1 MDKREA
7 LRRMIDEAQQVVVF
21 TGAGVSTESG
31 IPDFRSPGGY
41 WTRNK
46 PIQFQDFMRSPEVR
60 QEAWRRKFDS
70 DGTFE
75 NARPNKGHMAIAR
88 LVREGKVSHVITQN
102 VDNLHQASGVPADR
116 IVELHGNASYASCLT
131 CGTRYEME
139 PLRLAYLERGEYPA
153 CGCGGIVKTATISF
167 GQAMPEDQM
176 LRARDA
182 TLDCDLFLSIGSS
195 LVVYPAAGF
204 PIMAREAGA
213 DLVILNRDPTELDG
227 LADLVI
233 QDEIGP
239 VLADVVGL
247 TNADMSP

>member
-1 MDKREA
+1 
-7 LRRMIDEAQQVVVF
+7 
-21 TGAGVSTESG
+21 
-31 IPDFRSPGGY
+31 
-41 WTRNK
+41 
-46 PIQFQDFMRSPEVR
+46 VR

-102 VDNLHQASGVPADR
+102 VDNLHQTSGVPADR
-116 IVELHGNASYASCLT
+116 IVELHGNASYAACLT

-167 GQAMPEDQM
+167 GQAMPEDEM
-176 LRARDA
+176 RRARDA